1 MKQYIPLLRPGALL
15 TYFVAFTIGSLWAQI
30 QPTLSVYLVERFES
44 SPFYLG
50 VFFVALAAS
59 AIVVSQVVGLMSDK
73 GINRLMLIFLGMV
86 AGAIACV
93 CFALSPSYWLALT
106 AGVVIFSFSAI
117 TLPQIMA
124 HGREYAD
131 GEFPPEQVPLFNA
144 ILRASFALS
153 WIGGPPLGFHL
164 QYVLGSSKH
173 YLLLAIAYVVVGIV
187 AWSFLPKAKAN
198 PAPRDPNE
206 KAHIPLNLKLG
217 FVAFSI
223 LFGVNH
229 SYMIA
234 LPQMLVEH
242 LSIKPHYA
250 GYILGAAAAL
260 EIPVML
266 LGGWLA
272 TRTPLLPLLRIGAAS
287 AMLLYVGVW
296 FSNSLW
302 QLIAMQALNALFIG
316 FIAGLGTT
324 WFQDQ
329 MPKFAGTASSL
340 FVNTINL
347 GNIFGSLIVGV
358 IAAWVGYHNMY
369 LANALVAATA
379 IGFLFACS
387 NTQEATKTAESHT
400 SKAT

>member
-1 MKQYIPLLRPGALL
+1 MRLTLKQYLLLLRPGALL

-30 QPTLSVYLVERFES
+30 QPTLSVYLVERYDS
-44 SPFYLG
+44 SPFDLG
-50 VFFVALAAS
+50 IFFVALAAS
-59 AIVVSQVVGLMSDK
+59 AIVVAQVSGLMSDK
-73 GINRLMLIFLGMV
+73 GMSRLMLIFFGMI

-93 CFALSPSYWLALT
+93 CFALSPNYWVALA
-106 AGVVIFSFSAI
+106 AGIAIFSFSVI
-117 TLPQIMA
+117 SLPQIMA

-131 GEFPPEQVPLFNA
+131 SELPPEQVPLFNA

-164 QYVLGSSKH
+164 QHILGSSTH
-173 YLLLAIAYVVVGIV
+173 YLFLAAAYVVAGIV
-187 AWSFLPKAKAN
+187 AWVFLPKVKASTT
-198 PAPRDPNE
+198 PKDPNE
-206 KAHIPLNLKLG
+206 KPSIPFNLKIA
-217 FVAFSI
+217 FIAFSI

-242 LSIKPHYA
+242 LSIAPHYA

-260 EIPVML
+260 EIPIML
-266 LGGWLA
+266 FAGWLA
-272 TRTPLLPLLRIGAAS
+272 TRTPLLPLLRIGAVS
-287 AMLLYVGVW
+287 AMLLYIGVW
-296 FSNSLW
+296 FSSSLW
-302 QLIAMQALNALFIG
+302 QLIAMQILNAIFIG

-347 GNIFGSLIVGV
+347 GNILGSLIVGV
-358 IAAWVGYHNMY
+358 IAAWIGYHNMF
-369 LANALVAATA
+369 LANALVTATA
-379 IGFLFACS
+379 IGFLFLCR
-387 NTQEATKTAESHT
+387 NGTKQA
-400 SKAT
+400 

>member
-1 MKQYIPLLRPGALL
+1 LKQYLPLLRPGALL

-30 QPTLSVYLVERFES
+30 QPTLSVYLVQRYES
-44 SPFYLG
+44 SPFELG
-50 VFFVALAAS
+50 IFFVALAAS
-59 AIVVSQVVGLMSDK
+59 AIVVSQVIGLMSDK
-73 GINRLMLIFLGMV
+73 GMSRVVLIFLGMV

-93 CFALSPSYWLALT
+93 CFALSPSYWISLT
-106 AGVVIFSFSAI
+106 AGVAIFSFSAI

-124 HGREYAD
+124 HGREFAD

-164 QYVLGSSKH
+164 QYILGSSTH
-173 YLLLAIAYVVVGIV
+173 YLYLAAAYLVVGSV
-187 AWSFLPKAKAN
+187 AWAFLPKAKASAT
-198 PAPRDPNE
+198 PKDPNE
-206 KAHIPLNLKLG
+206 KPLIPLNLKLG
-217 FVAFSI
+217 FVAFAI

-242 LSIKPHYA
+242 LAIKPHFA

-260 EIPVML
+260 EIPIMI

-272 TRTPLLPLLRIGAAS
+272 TRMPLLPLLRIGAAS

-296 FSNSLW
+296 FSNNLW
-302 QLIAMQALNALFIG
+302 QLIALQVFNALFIG

-329 MPKFAGTASSL
+329 MPRFAGTASSL

-347 GNIFGSLIVGV
+347 GNILGSVIVGL

-369 LANALVAATA
+369 LANALVTATA
-379 IGFLFACS
+379 IGFLFICRDS
-387 NTQEATKTAESHT
+387 NK
-400 SKAT
+400 SKKQ